1 MSRNVHQSREIM
13 RSAFSI
19 FTFSATLAVT
29 THIAS
34 AAVSDVIQVDSQVA
48 AVTLYPGLAQITRT
62 ADVVL
67 PEGRHELI
75 LQGVPRSA
83 ETASLQVQI
92 DGARRISTRV
102 RDEFVPP
109 RDASTPEIEAA
120 EARIDEI
127 ETQIAA
133 VEDEAARTRAAAH
146 AARSSIHFLEQLGNN
161 DGLVGTDAS
170 ALADISLMISRRA
183 AENHRQIVD
192 AEADARSK
200 EQALATLQEN
210 LTEAR
215 AALAALTTE
224 DDDRLYIEV
233 AVEATAAGATSI
245 RLEYLTEGAGNIGWS
260 PSYELHLT
268 TGGDPE
274 LTLNRSVILS
284 QDTGENWQDVAL
296 TLSTAEPLGQS
307 GPSRLFPQLRRIEKP
322 MPVPTSKQRLSSDME
337 LDLANEPII
346 EAAVVVDEILRQ
358 WSVDRSG
365 VAAVYGFDTPVSV
378 ASGAEALRLE
388 MDSLKTTATLTAQ
401 AVPLRNETAY
411 RMVRF
416 TNEFG
421 EQLLAATQAAHF
433 VDGKLI
439 AVADFAGLAPGAEA
453 DLGFGAIKG
462 LTLSRDILDQSE
474 GEQGL
479 ISRSSEQVR
488 RVEIEVEN
496 LTDRAWP
503 LRVLD
508 RVPYSQQDA
517 LEIAWDARPAPTEE
531 NVEKQRGILAWD
543 MEIAAGAT
551 EVIEIETELSWPEGQ
566 ILR

>member
-1 MSRNVHQSREIM
+1 M

-92 DGARRISTRV
+92 DGVRRISTRV

-133 VEDEAARTRAAAH
+133 VEDEAARARAAAH

-183 AENHRQIVD
+183 AENHRQVVD

-233 AVEATAAGATSI
+233 AVEAAAAGATSI

-260 PSYELHLT
+260 PSYELHLK

-307 GPSRLFPQLRRIEKP
+307 GPSRLFPQLQRIEKP

-346 EAAVVVDEILRQ
+346 EAAVVIDEILRQ

-517 LEIAWDARPAPTEE
+517 LEISWDARPAPTEE

>member
-1 MSRNVHQSREIM
+1 M
-13 RSAFSI
+13 RSAFSV
-19 FTFSATLAVT
+19 FTFGATLAVA

-34 AAVSDVIQVDSQVA
+34 AGVSDVIQVDSQVV

-67 PEGRHELI
+67 PEGQHELI

-83 ETASLQVQI
+83 ETESLQVQI
-92 DGARRISTRV
+92 NGARRISTRV

-109 RDASTPEIEAA
+109 RDASTPEIQAA

-127 ETQIAA
+127 EAQITT
-133 VEDEAARTRAAAH
+133 VEDEAARARATAH

-161 DGLVGTDAS
+161 DGLVDTNAT
-170 ALADISLMISRRA
+170 ALADIALMISRQA
-183 AENHRQIVD
+183 GENHRQIVD
-192 AEADARSK
+192 AEAEARNK
-200 EQALATLQEN
+200 EQALVTLQEN
-210 LTEAR
+210 LTDAR
-215 AALAALTTE
+215 AALAALTLE
-224 DDDRLYIEV
+224 DEERLYIEV
-233 AVEATAAGATSI
+233 TVEAAAAGATSI
-245 RLEYLTEGAGNIGWS
+245 RMEYLTEGAGNIGWS
-260 PSYELHLT
+260 PSYELHLA
-268 TGGDPE
+268 TGSDPE

-296 TLSTAEPLGQS
+296 TLSTADPLGQS
-307 GPSRLFPQLRRIEKP
+307 APSRLFPQLRRIEKP
-322 MPVPTSKQRLSSDME
+322 MPVPEPKQRMSSDME

-346 EAAVVVDEILRQ
+346 EAAVVVEEMLRQ

-365 VAAVYGFDTPVSV
+365 VAAVYEFDTPVSV

-388 MDSLKTTATLTAQ
+388 MDSLKTAATLTAQ

-433 VDGKLI
+433 VDGKLV

-453 DLGFGAIKG
+453 DLGFGAIRG

-479 ISRSSEQVR
+479 ISRNTEQVR

-496 LTDRAWP
+496 LTNRAWP
-503 LRVLD
+503 LRLLD

-517 LEIAWDARPAPTEE
+517 LEITWDARPAPTEE

-551 EVIEIETELSWPEGQ
+551 EVIEIDTELSWPEGQ